1 MTRQL
6 VWFTEIEAELKAAL
20 TDLLERVEEE
30 EVGEGEDSVVGL
42 LDRLERKMC
51 EILAQAK

>member
-1 MTRQL
+1 MAKQL

-20 TDLLERVEEE
+20 TDLLERVGEQVEGEEE
-30 EVGEGEDSVVGL
+30 SVVGL
-42 LDRLERKMC
+42 LSRLEGKMC